1 MSANAGSG
9 SKRAR
14 LPSESVLS
22 IPQSS
27 IFGGGSMATKKKKPY
42 AARTDLQKLRSQW
55 NKLDGL
61 HGRREW
67 SAAVVR
73 AATAAEVAV
82 NIAIR
87 KEMKSRSKLDASFVD
102 SLLIW
107 ANGITGKMS
116 KLLIPLTKKRKYA
129 KGITDL
135 VKLVEAINKKRNSIV
150 HSGEFCGTKEAREVI
165 RKSREFIIAL
175 MRLYNKNFALRD
187 PER

>member
-1 MSANAGSG
+1 
-9 SKRAR
+9 
-14 LPSESVLS
+14 
-22 IPQSS
+22 
-27 IFGGGSMATKKKKPY
+27 MATKKKKPY

-135 VKLVEAINKKRNSIV
+135 VKLVEAINKKRNSVV
-150 HSGEFCGTKEAREVI
+150 HSGEFCSTKEAREVI

-187 PER
+187 PEK